1 MLDTLIREV
10 SARLGLGDQARP
22 LIQMLVAY
30 IANPAT
36 GGLSGF
42 LDKFRSAGMDGLVQS
57 WLGSA
62 TTPQVPSASQL
73 DTVLGTGDGLLNKLA
88 TRLGLP
94 YDKVSTAVA
103 ALLPMLV
110 SRMTPGGTVPNVL
123 PTEFNDIAREGQSLF
138 GMGQAAAARVG
149 AAATAATAS
158 AAPAAV
164 PAPAAPA
171 PAPAPAPAAT
181 PPATDSFT
189 APEGAGVL
197 EGMLQDMPMLRV
209 FFDSGKTEVAPEF
222 ADKAK
227 ALVAYLQGNPDAK
240 AVISGF
246 NDPTGD
252 PAKNAELSKHRAEAV
267 QTALV
272 AAGVPIERTALEK
285 PADTTDTGA
294 SNAASRRVDVV
305 LRK

>member
-73 DTVLGTGDGLLNKLA
+73 DTVLGAGDGLLNKLA

-123 PTEFNDIAREGQSLF
+123 PTEFN
-138 GMGQAAAARVG
+138 
-149 AAATAATAS
+149 
-158 AAPAAV
+158 
-164 PAPAAPA
+164 
-171 PAPAPAPAAT
+171 
-181 PPATDSFT
+181 
-189 APEGAGVL
+189 
-197 EGMLQDMPMLRV
+197 
-209 FFDSGKTEVAPEF
+209 
-222 ADKAK
+222 
-227 ALVAYLQGNPDAK
+227 
-240 AVISGF
+240 
-246 NDPTGD
+246 
-252 PAKNAELSKHRAEAV
+252 
-267 QTALV
+267 
-272 AAGVPIERTALEK
+272 
-285 PADTTDTGA
+285 
-294 SNAASRRVDVV
+294 
-305 LRK
+305 